1 METKSILQSKRS
13 WLNYGSIIALALTGL
28 IADDAFKSMV
38 IELLGAKGI
47 IILMIIGAVL
57 NQFLTQTSDK
67 VPKFQMPEKKPK
79 SNLEV
84 LDEPSQSDDYYTKDF

>member
-13 WLNYGSIIALALTGL
+13 WLNYGSIVALALTGL
-28 IADDAFKSMV
+28 IADEAFKSMV
-38 IELLGAKGI
+38 MELLGAKGI
-47 IILMIIGAVL
+47 IVLMIAGAVL

-67 VPKFQMPEKKPK
+67 VPKFQMPK

-84 LDEPSQSDDYYTKDF
+84 LDTPSQSDYTKDF

>member
-1 METKSILQSKRS
+1 MMETKSILQSKRS
-13 WLNYGSIIALALTGL
+13 WLNYGSVIALALTGL
-28 IADDAFKSMV
+28 ISDDAFKSMV

-67 VPKFQMPEKKPK
+67 VPKFQMPK
-79 SNLEV
+79 SNLDI
-84 LDEPSQSDDYYTKDF
+84 LDEPNQADDYYTKDF

>member
-1 METKSILQSKRS
+1 METKSILESRRS
-13 WLNYGSIIALALTGL
+13 WLNYGSVIALALTGL

-67 VPKFQMPEKKPK
+67 VPKFQMPK
-79 SNLEV
+79 SNLDI

>member
-13 WLNYGSIIALALTGL
+13 WLNYSSIIALALAGL
-28 IADDAFKSMV
+28 IADEAFKSMV

-57 NQFLTQTSDK
+57 NQYLTQVSDK
-67 VPKFQMPEKKPK
+67 VPKFQMPKKKK

-84 LDEPSQSDDYYTKDF
+84 LDTPSQSDITKDF